1 MNKLLLESGKYLNP
15 SGEAVSGD
23 IGIENGKILFCGTR
37 PAGWQADEVID
48 CRNSFTTPGFV
59 NAHTHAAMTLF
70 RSYADDMALLD
81 WLQQKIWPAEAKLVA
96 EDVYWGTQ
104 LAIAEMLASGTTAF
118 ADMYFFM
125 DQVAKACK
133 ETGMRAS
140 LSRGLIEADGPQQDQ
155 RFEENEQLFADY
167 HGAADGRITVML
179 GPHAPY
185 TCPPEC
191 MKKVVAMAERL
202 GAEIH
207 VHLAE
212 TQWEVDQS
220 MKKYGKSPVAV
231 LNELGV
237 FERGTLA
244 AHCVWVSPEDI
255 EVLAAKKVRVV
266 HNPASNMKL
275 ASGVASIPEML
286 EEGITVGLGTDGC
299 ASNNNLDM
307 IKEMSTA
314 AKLHKVTR
322 LDPTVLDAQ
331 TVVRMATI
339 DGAKTLGMDRKIGS
353 LEAGKKAD
361 IILIDLNKPHLT
373 PLYNEY
379 SHLAYAAS
387 GADVDTVIINGKV
400 VMENRRLLT
409 INEEEVMSKVRE
421 IAQKVKESLRK

>member
-125 DQVAKACK
+125 DQVAKACQ

-155 RFEENEQLFADY
+155 RFEENEQLFVDY

-255 EVLAAKKVRVV
+255 EILAAKKVRVV

-275 ASGVASIPEML
+275 ASGAAPVAAML
-286 EEGITVGLGTDGC
+286 AAGVTVALGTDG
-299 ASNNNLDM
+299 ATSNNNLDM
-307 IKEMSTA
+307 LEEVRLASFLQ
-314 AKLHKVTR
+314 KLNR
-322 LDPTVLDAQ
+322 MDPTVLPTRQVLAL
-331 TVVRMATI
+331 ATQG
-339 DGAKTLGMDRKIGS
+339 GAAALGQADSLGKIAPGY
-353 LEAGKKAD
+353 KAD
-361 IILIDLNKPHLT
+361 LAIFDMSAPHWCPQHDLA
-373 PLYNEY
+373 
-379 SHLAYAAS
+379 SMLAYAANA
-387 GADVDTVIINGKV
+387 ADVSHTLVDGRVLYRKGEFTTLDI
-400 VMENRRLLT
+400 E
-409 INEEEVMSKVRE
+409 
-421 IAQKVKESLRK
+421 KVKAEAGARGLRLVK

>member
-1 MNKLLLESGKYLNP
+1 MKKLLLESGKYLNP

-125 DQVAKACK
+125 DQVAKACQ

-155 RFEENEQLFADY
+155 RFEENEQLFVDY

-191 MKKVVAMAERL
+191 MKKVVAMAQRL

-255 EVLAAKKVRVV
+255 EILAAKKVRVV

-275 ASGVASIPEML
+275 ASGAAPVAAML
-286 EEGITVGLGTDGC
+286 AAGVTVALGTDG
-299 ASNNNLDM
+299 ATSNNNLDM
-307 IKEMSTA
+307 LEEVRMASFLQ
-314 AKLHKVTR
+314 KLNR
-322 LDPTVLDAQ
+322 MDPTVLPTRQVLAL
-331 TVVRMATI
+331 ATQG
-339 DGAKTLGMDRKIGS
+339 GAAALGQADSLGKIAPGY
-353 LEAGKKAD
+353 KAD
-361 IILIDLNKPHLT
+361 LAIFDMSAPHWCPQHDLA
-373 PLYNEY
+373 
-379 SHLAYAAS
+379 SMLAYAANA
-387 GADVDTVIINGKV
+387 ADVSHTLVDGRVLYRKGEFTTLDI
-400 VMENRRLLT
+400 E
-409 INEEEVMSKVRE
+409 
-421 IAQKVKESLRK
+421 KVKAEAGARGLRLVK

>member
-37 PAGWQADEVID
+37 PAGWQADDVID

-125 DQVAKACK
+125 DQVAKACQ

-155 RFEENEQLFADY
+155 RFEENEQLFVDY

-185 TCPPEC
+185 TCPPVC
-191 MKKVVAMAERL
+191 MKKVVAMAQRL

-255 EVLAAKKVRVV
+255 EILAAKKVRVV

-275 ASGVASIPEML
+275 ASGAAPVAAML
-286 EEGITVGLGTDGC
+286 AAGVTVALGTDG
-299 ASNNNLDM
+299 ATSNNNLDM
-307 IKEMSTA
+307 LEEVRMASFLQ
-314 AKLHKVTR
+314 KLNR
-322 LDPTVLDAQ
+322 MDPTVLPTRQVLAL
-331 TVVRMATI
+331 ATQG
-339 DGAKTLGMDRKIGS
+339 GAAALGQADSLGKIAPGY
-353 LEAGKKAD
+353 KAD
-361 IILIDLNKPHLT
+361 LAIFDMSAPHWCPQHDLA
-373 PLYNEY
+373 
-379 SHLAYAAS
+379 SMLAYAANA
-387 GADVDTVIINGKV
+387 ADVSHTLVDGRVLYRKGEFTTLDI
-400 VMENRRLLT
+400 E
-409 INEEEVMSKVRE
+409 
-421 IAQKVKESLRK
+421 KVKAEAGARGLRLVK